1 MEYDPVKLRGDGGTA
16 FVVVLLTVLGV
27 PPWLVSSNPMRAP
40 PPAVNLPTRAQNV
53 FDGSLPVVEK
63 TYGPLRTAF
72 PKTTFAV
79 TLIVSVAR
87 ACEVAVMVTIC
98 PGGGTSGAV

>member
-1 MEYDPVKLRGDGGTA
+1 
-16 FVVVLLTVLGV
+16 
-27 PPWLVSSNPMRAP
+27 MRVP
-40 PPAVNLPTRAQNV
+40 PPAEKLPTRAQNAWV
-53 FDGSLPVVEK
+53 GSLPLVEK

-72 PKTTFAV
+72 PKTTVTV